1 MNSFSS
7 VFIIIFAYVVS
18 AYAIIITLVLTHV
31 LINNA
36 ILKSKISTQKKKHQ
50 DLEKIYNFIKTNKH
64 SFNHITDS
72 EFRFI
77 EQLRACPTNIVKSV
91 EATIS
96 EYTR

>member
-7 VFIIIFAYVVS
+7 TFIIIFAYVVS

-36 ILKSKISTQKKKHQ
+36 ILKSKFFAQKKKHQ
-50 DLEKIYNFIKTNKH
+50 ELEKIYNFIKTNKH

-72 EFRFI
+72 EFRII
-77 EQLRACPTNIVKSV
+77 EQLRTCPASIIKSV
-91 EATIS
+91 EAIIS